1 MESTKPVIV
10 NKKYDSDSITGPLT
24 VASTGKQYYTV
35 LLIEKEDDNDGYS
48 GQSKAHSKTFFE
60 DTHALQFKRAEKAM
74 NADVPMKIIG
84 SYVHTT
90 CPAYYVLDKDGK
102 KQGRDLSKPISDK
115 NPARIGHKLTFF
127 LMQDE
132 DFESAER
139 IALKRLERLGAFVDI
154 DEEEVV
160 DTEEQKAT
168 AVAGNTKKTR

>member
-1 MESTKPVIV
+1 MESTRPVIV
-10 NKKYDSDSITGPLT
+10 NKKYDSDSISGPLT
-24 VASTGKQYYTV
+24 VASTGKQYYTA

-48 GQSKAHSKTFFE
+48 GQSRAHTKTFFE

-84 SYVHTT
+84 AYVHTT

-102 KQGRDLSKPISDK
+102 RQGRDLGKPISAS
-115 NPARIGHKLTFF
+115 NPPRIGHKLTFF

-139 IALKRLERLGAFVDI
+139 QALKRLEKLGAFVDV
-154 DEEEVV
+154 DEDETI

-168 AVAGNTKKTR
+168 AVTGKKTK

>member
-1 MESTKPVIV
+1 MELLF
-10 NKKYDSDSITGPLT
+10 KKYDSDSISGPMT
-24 VASTGKQYYTV
+24 VASTGKQYYTA

-48 GQSKAHSKTFFE
+48 GQSRAHTKTFFE

-84 SYVHTT
+84 AYCKTE

-102 KQGRDLSKPISDK
+102 KQGRDLTKPISEK

-132 DFESAER
+132 DFETAER
-139 IALKRLERLGAFVDI
+139 NALKRLAKLDAFVDV
-154 DEEEVV
+154 DEEEEH
-160 DTEEQKAT
+160 DDEKAKAKEIT
-168 AVAGNTKKTR
+168 TKKTK